1 MSNPIY
7 PCLWFDNQ
15 AKEAAEYYC
24 SVFDNSKM
32 LSENPIVVQFEIA
45 GKKILGLNGGPLFKI
60 NPSISLF
67 ITCDTDEEI
76 ESIWKKLCD
85 GGKIMMALDKYPWSE
100 KYGWVADKFGMTWQI
115 MKSYAPGSG
124 QTIIPSFLFVGE
136 QYGKAQEA
144 VKYYTSVFPDSKIN
158 SMHLYLP
165 GEEQPE
171 GNLKFGH
178 FTLRGEMFSAMDGSG
193 DHNYNFNEGVSLVVE
208 CDDQKEIDY
217 FWDKFI
223 SEGEESQCGWLKD
236 KFGVSWQIIPAMLGS
251 LLNDPVKA
259 GKVTDAFMKMKKL
272 DIETLVKAANS

>member
-76 ESIWKKLCD
+76 ESIWKKLSD
-85 GGKIMMALDKYPWSE
+85 GGKIMMAFDKYPWSE

-115 MKSYAPGSG
+115 IKSYAPGSG

-136 QYGKAQEA
+136 QYGKAQ
-144 VKYYTSVFPDSKIN
+144 
-158 SMHLYLP
+158 
-165 GEEQPE
+165 
-171 GNLKFGH
+171 
-178 FTLRGEMFSAMDGSG
+178 
-193 DHNYNFNEGVSLVVE
+193 
-208 CDDQKEIDY
+208 
-217 FWDKFI
+217 
-223 SEGEESQCGWLKD
+223 
-236 KFGVSWQIIPAMLGS
+236 
-251 LLNDPVKA
+251 
-259 GKVTDAFMKMKKL
+259 
-272 DIETLVKAANS
+272 